1 MSRLALGTVQF
12 GLPYG
17 IANQVGQVSQAEA
30 QLMLKF
36 AKNNGINTLD
46 TAIAYGESE
55 TRLGEIGVADF
66 KLVTKLP
73 GIPKGCLDVGKWVSE
88 QVDASMSCLNVS
100 NIYGL
105 LLHRSDDLIGSNGR
119 YLFQALQL
127 LKEKGLVNKIGV
139 SIYSPDE
146 LELLTADFSFDLV
159 QSPFNLI
166 DRRLLN
172 SGWIRRLKD
181 SGVEIHTRSAFLQG
195 LLLMKQADIP
205 KKFLRWSD
213 LLNCWQ
219 SWLDDNNVSALQAS
233 LAFPLSCPE
242 VDRVVVGADSQRQLL
257 EIINASNSV
266 LKTELPN
273 LLCSDENLINPANW
287 SNL

>member
-17 IANQVGQVSQAEA
+17 IANQAGQVSQAEA

-36 AKNNGINTLD
+36 AKDNGINTLD

-55 TRLGEIGVADF
+55 ARLGEIGVADF
-66 KLVTKLP
+66 KLITKLP
-73 GIPKGCLDVGKWVSE
+73 GIPKGCLDVGEWVSE
-88 QVDASMSCLNVS
+88 QVDASMSRLNVS

-105 LLHRSDDLIGSNGR
+105 LLHRSDDLISPNGR
-119 YLFQALQL
+119 HLFQALQL

-146 LELLTADFSFDLV
+146 LELLIADFSFDLV
-159 QSPFNLI
+159 QAPFNLI

-195 LLLMKQADIP
+195 LLLMKKIDIP
-205 KKFLRWSD
+205 PKFSPWNSLLRNWH
-213 LLNCWQ
+213 Q
-219 SWLDDNNVSALQAS
+219 WLQDANVSALQAS
-233 LAFPLSCPE
+233 LGFALSFPE
-242 VDRVVVGADSQRQLL
+242 IDRVVIGAESQSQLL
-257 EIINASNSV
+257 EIVNASNN
-266 LKTELPN
+266 LLNNDLPN
-273 LLCSDENLINPANW
+273 LACADEKLINPANW
-287 SNL
+287 SKL